1 MAGGQERVLRRRI
14 KSVNSTKK
22 ITRAMELIA
31 TTRIAKAQARVL
43 AARPY
48 AEQITSVI
56 RSLAAGGAATGQPLL
71 TAKAEVKTVAYV
83 VLAADRGLAGAF
95 NSSVIRMTERAII
108 ADREAGRQSF
118 LVTVGKKAEDYF
130 RFRGYKVDAAFRGF
144 TEQPTYEDA
153 RKVAAAVVG
162 PFNDG
167 AVDQVELV
175 YTQFLSAGSQRPVMK
190 RFMPIEMNPPG
201 DTPGNPQGSG
211 KSDYE
216 YEPEPVSILNSLLP
230 RYVESRLF
238 AAMLESAA
246 SEHAARQRAMK
257 SATENAGELVKKLS
271 RQMNSVRQASITTE
285 IMEIVSGAEAL
296 SSKDGKTDLLKDS
309 VGSGDLFIRRGGS
322 DDTSSA
328 FASVAAAVSVPSIVA
343 AVEGTSEAKPLF

>member
-31 TTRIAKAQARVL
+31 TTRIAKAQARVI

-48 AEQITSVI
+48 AEQITAVI
-56 RSLAAGGAATGQPLL
+56 RSLASGGAAGGQPLL
-71 TAKAEVKTVAYV
+71 TAKTDVKLVAYI

-95 NSSVIRMTERAII
+95 NSAVIRMTERAIV
-108 ADREAGRQSF
+108 ADKAAGRDYY

-130 RFRGYKVDAAFRGF
+130 RFRGYNVAASFRGF

-153 RKVAAAVVG
+153 RRVAASVVG
-162 PFNDG
+162 KFNDG
-167 AVDQVELV
+167 ELDQVELV
-175 YTQFLSAGSQRPVMK
+175 YTQFLSAGSQRPVQR
-190 RFMPIEMNPPG
+190 RFMPIEMDAPAEG
-201 DTPGNPQGSG
+201 ATGAPQ
-211 KSDYE
+211 SDYE
-216 YEPEPVSILNSLLP
+216 YEPEPGVILNSLLP
-230 RYVESRLF
+230 RYVESRLYS
-238 AAMLESAA
+238 AMLESAA

-257 SATENAGELVKKLS
+257 SATENAGELVKKYS

-296 SSKDGKTDLLKDS
+296 SSDGKQPVDLLKDR
-309 VGSGDLFIRRGGS
+309 VGS
-322 DDTSSA
+322 DDMFQARRRNTEDTSEG
-328 FASVAAAVSVPSIVA
+328 FASLLQ
-343 AVEGTSEAKPLF
+343 K

>member
-71 TAKAEVKTVAYV
+71 TAKTEVKTVAYV

-190 RFMPIEMNPPG
+190 RFMPIEM
-201 DTPGNPQGSG
+201 DTAETGAA

-328 FASVAAAVSVPSIVA
+328 FASVATAVGVPSIVA
-343 AVEGTSEAKPLF
+343 AVGGTSEAKPLF